1 MTRKAKAHLE
11 FNLAGGV
18 KDNKKGFFK
27 YTRSK
32 RKTRKNVD
40 LLLNGAEAPVIKNFE
55 KAEFLNTFFSS
66 VFTYETSLLEPW
78 TFETREEVQKKE
90 NFLEVE
96 ET

>member
-1 MTRKAKAHLE
+1 ME

-18 KDNKKGFFK
+18 KDKKGFFK
-27 YTRSK
+27 YTRCK

-40 LLLNGAEAPVIKNFE
+40 LLLNGAEAPVMKNFE

-66 VFTYETSLLEPW
+66 VFTYETSLLDLW
-78 TFETREEVQKKE
+78 TLETREEVQKKE
-90 NFLEVE
+90 DFLEVD